1 MADITITA
9 ANVVKTSADTIT
21 GTAGETITAGMAV
34 YLKASDGRYWKAQA
48 DGTAAEATVVGVA
61 LHAALA
67 GQPLTIATSGTI
79 NIGATTAKVFYYVSA
94 TAGGIAPVADLTSGQ
109 YISSVGYATATDG
122 SFVVK
127 PSVTGA
133 TV

>member
-9 ANVVKTSADTIT
+9 ANVVKTSADTAAGI
-21 GTAGETITAGMAV
+21 AGETITAGQAV
-34 YLKASDGRYWKAQA
+34 YLKASDSRYWKASNA
-48 DGTAAEATVVGVA
+48 TAAEANVVGVA

-67 GQPLTIATSGTI
+67 GQPLTIATAGTI
-79 NIGATTAKVFYYVSA
+79 NIGATTAKVFYYVSP
-94 TAGGIAPVADLTSGQ
+94 TAGGICPVADVLSTK

-127 PSVTGA
+127 PTATGA
-133 TV
+133 VV